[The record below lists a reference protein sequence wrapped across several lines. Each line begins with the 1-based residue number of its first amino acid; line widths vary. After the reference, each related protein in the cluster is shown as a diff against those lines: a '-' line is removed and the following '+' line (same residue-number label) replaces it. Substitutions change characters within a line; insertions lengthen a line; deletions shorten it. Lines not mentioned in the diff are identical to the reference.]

1 MLNFFKE
8 VKDSLKSL
16 SAAQSDFAVWELK
29 VNQEL
34 EEIKHELSTFKTK
47 LAEAKRKIN
56 ELNTKAEN
64 SKQVPVISDKS
75 TYFMD

>member
-1 MLNFFKE
+1 MLNFLKE
-8 VKDSLKSL
+8 VKDSLNSL
-16 SAAQSDFAVWELK
+16 SAALSDFAVWELK

-34 EEIKHELSTFKTK
+34 EEIKHELSTFKAK
-47 LAEAKRKIN
+47 LAEAKRNIN
-56 ELNTKAEN
+56 ELNTKTEN